1 MANAHDDVLKQVNE
15 VLRAYNYLASEDEDM
30 TLDEIPSLISHL
42 MLLRIFAQE
51 CVKFNIPY
59 EQVEDFSDHAIDYLY
74 QKEEKGE
81 DIHSID
87 IEDIVDSFRS
97 KGVKH

>member
-1 MANAHDDVLKQVNE
+1 MADDEILKQIND
-15 VLRAYNYLASEDEDM
+15 VLRAYNYLDSEDEDM
-30 TLDEIPSLISHL
+30 TLDEIPSLVSHL

-59 EQVEDFSDHAIDYLY
+59 EQVEDFSDFAIDYLY
-74 QKEEKGE
+74 QKEEDGE
-81 DIHSID
+81 DVHTIEID
-87 IEDIVDSFRS
+87 DIVDAFRA

>member
-1 MANAHDDVLKQVNE
+1 MAADEILKQIND
-15 VLRAYNYLASEDEDM
+15 VLRAYNYLATEDEDM
-30 TLDEIPSLISHL
+30 TIDEIPSLVSHL

-59 EQVEDFSDHAIDYLY
+59 DQVEDFSDYAIDYLY
-74 QKEEKGE
+74 QKEENGE
-81 DIHSID
+81 DVHSID
-87 IEDIVDSFRS
+87 IEDIVDSFRA